1 MPKQLKDLTAKRRKT
16 ERKERIGQILS
27 AARKSFLK
35 KGYHATTML
44 DICREARLS
53 KGLIYFYF
61 NNKDEIFA
69 NIFKECID
77 TIIRMLKQSI
87 KKDMSPI
94 EKIEAFLDTYVKFYD
109 KHTEKWNVVA
119 IGYKN
124 LNLSEEIYS
133 QLDDL
138 IIVLFDMLHESI
150 ADYLQEK
157 RLSKK
162 YDAVVLT
169 TTILNCLGG
178 IAADHNKG
186 YFVNV
191 PKAGKIPVDEQP
203 RLLFSLLK
211 AGLRE

>member
-1 MPKQLKDLTAKRRKT
+1 MPKLKDLTAKRRKT
-16 ERKERIGQILS
+16 ERNERIAQILS

-44 DICREARLS
+44 DICREAHLS

-69 NIFKECID
+69 NTFKECLD
-77 TIIRMLKQSI
+77 TIIRMLKQSM

-94 EKIEAFLDTYVKFYD
+94 EKIEAFLDTYVRFYH

-124 LNLSEEIYS
+124 LSLSEEIYS
-133 QLDDL
+133 ELDQL
-138 IIVLFDMLHESI
+138 IILLFGMLNEPVT
-150 ADYLQEK
+150 DYLQEK
-157 RLSKK
+157 GLSKK
-162 YDAVVLT
+162 YDATLLT

-186 YFVNV
+186 YFTNV
-191 PKAGKIPVDEQP
+191 SNVEKTSVEKQP
-203 RLLFSLLK
+203 ELLFNLLK
-211 AGLRE
+211 AGLNE